1 MRRDCMDEEPKIEQP
16 RTRIIVELI
25 GMSEMNRDAA
35 DMATFNI
42 LRRMSL

>member
-1 MRRDCMDEEPKIEQP
+1 MDEEPKVEQP

-25 GMSEMNRDAA
+25 GMREMNRGASSV
-35 DMATFNI
+35 ATFNI